1 MSLFQILQKPSLS
14 SDEIKD
20 DDYVIIDEK
29 FSWFAAFLPPL
40 WLISKNLWLELVLW
54 LSAIFVLGIISSF
67 IGGEA
72 VFWLYVLS
80 AIYIGFEATNIYVRA
95 LKRKGLKASGDII
108 ASDYEQAQV
117 ALINF
122 RLGS

>member
-1 MSLFQILQKPSLS
+1 MSIFQILQKPNIS
-14 SDEIKD
+14 SEQLKD
-20 DDYVIIDEK
+20 DDYIIIDEK
-29 FSWFAAFLPPL
+29 FIWFAAFLLPL
-40 WLISKNLWLELVLW
+40 WLMSKNLWLELVLW
-54 LSAIFVLGIISSF
+54 LATMFVLGIIYSF
-67 IGGEA
+67 VGGA
-72 VFWLYVLS
+72 ATFWLYVLS
-80 AIYIGFEATNIYVRA
+80 AIYIGFEATNIYARA